1 MKKLLL
7 LSFFAFIGMS
17 QINAQWGFCE
27 PDVLYQDST
36 FGVYPPPLSANNPD
50 GGITEKACV
59 NSDFFFVWT
68 VKVPNMIET
77 TVLNINVD
85 SIIIETQEAAVAAGT
100 EGAVLNLPTGMA
112 YALNPSAGVFTPAD
126 SLACITIFGTPEVA
140 GTYDLKIVMTVYSQD
155 LDIFG
160 GSQTF
165 ELPSNLIPGAEGNYF
180 LEVLPN
186 GDPSCFVDTD
196 DILASS
202 FSIRNLPNPFSDL
215 TNIEI
220 VADYSDDLT
229 FRVFDLVGNEIH
241 RAIISVTEGLNNHE
255 FDGSRLANGIYMYTI
270 EKEGALVSEKMI
282 INR

>member
-7 LSFFAFIGMS
+7 LVFFAMIGLS
-17 QINAQWGFCE
+17 QTNAQWGTCE
-27 PDVLYQDST
+27 PNALYQDST
-36 FGVYPPPLSANNPD
+36 FGVYPPPLSSNNPD
-50 GGITEKACV
+50 GGIVEKACV
-59 NSDFFFVWT
+59 NSDFFFIWT
-68 VKVPNMIET
+68 VKIPDMIET
-77 TVLNINVD
+77 TILNINVD
-85 SIIIETQEAAVAAGT
+85 SIIIEA
-100 EGAVLNLPTGMA
+100 EGAILNIPAGMT
-112 YALNPSAGVFTPAD
+112 YAMNPIEGVFTPED
-126 SLACITIFGTPEVA
+126 SLACITLFGTPTIA

-155 LDIFG
+155 LAIFG

-165 ELPSNLIPGAEGNYF
+165 ELPSNLLPGAEGNYF

-196 DILASS
+196 DLLAES
-202 FSIRNLPNPFSDL
+202 FSIRNLPNPFSDF

-220 VADYSDDLT
+220 VAYSDDLT

-241 RAIISVTEGLNNHE
+241 RAVISVNEGLNNHE
-255 FDGSRLANGIYMYTI
+255 FDGSRLANGIYLYTI

>member
-7 LSFFAFIGMS
+7 LSFIAFIGMS
-17 QINAQWGFCE
+17 QTNAQWGSCE

-36 FGVYPPPLSANNPD
+36 FGVYPPPLSATNPD

-59 NSDFFFVWT
+59 NSEFFFVWT
-68 VKVPNMIET
+68 VKIPDIIET
-77 TVLNINVD
+77 TILNINVD
-85 SIIIETQEAAVAAGT
+85 SIIIET
-100 EGAVLNLPTGMA
+100 EGAVLDLPTGMT
-112 YALNPSAGVFTPAD
+112 YALNPTAGVFIPAD
-126 SLACITIFGTPEVA
+126 SLACITIFGIPQVA
-140 GTYDLKIVMTVYSQD
+140 ATYDLEIVMTVYSQD
-155 LDIFG
+155 LAIFG

-165 ELPSNLIPGAEGNYF
+165 TLPSNLIPGAEGNYF

-196 DILASS
+196 DILAAS
-202 FSIRNLPNPFSDL
+202 FSIRNLPNPFSDF

-220 VADYSDDLT
+220 VADYSDDLI

-241 RAIISVTEGLNNHE
+241 REVISVNEGLNNHE
-255 FDGSRLANGIYMYTI
+255 FDGSRLANGIYLYTI

>member
-7 LSFFAFIGMS
+7 LSFFIIIGLNLT
-17 QINAQWGFCE
+17 NAQWGFCE
-27 PDVLYQDST
+27 PDLIYQDSS

-59 NSDFFFVWT
+59 NSDFFFVLT
-68 VKVPNMIET
+68 VKIPDMIAT
-77 TVLNINVD
+77 TVLNIEVD
-85 SIIIETQEAAVAAGT
+85 SIIIETQ
-100 EGAVLNLPTGMA
+100 GAILNLPAGMT
-112 YALNPSAGVFTPAD
+112 YAMNPEGGIFTPED
-126 SLACITIFGTPEVA
+126 TLACITLFGTPTIA

-155 LDIFG
+155 LAIFG

-196 DILASS
+196 DLLAES
-202 FSIRNLPNPFSDL
+202 FSIRNLPNPFSDF

-220 VADYSDDLT
+220 VAEYSDQLT
-229 FRVFDLVGNEIH
+229 FRVFDLIGNEIH
-241 RAIISVTEGLNNHE
+241 REVIAVNEGINNHE
-255 FDGSRLANGIYMYTI
+255 FDGSRLANGIYMYTV
-270 EKEGALVSEKMI
+270 EKDGALVSEKMI
-282 INR
+282 IQK

>member
-7 LSFFAFIGMS
+7 FSFFAFIGLS
-17 QINAQWGFCE
+17 QTNAQWGSCE

-50 GGITEKACV
+50 GGISDKACV
-59 NSDFFFVWT
+59 NSDFFFVLT
-68 VKVPNMIET
+68 VKVPDMIET
-77 TVLNINVD
+77 TVLNISVD
-85 SIIIETQEAAVAAGT
+85 SMVIETV
-100 EGAVLNLPTGMA
+100 GAILNLPDGMSYAMNPTG
-112 YALNPSAGVFTPAD
+112 GIFTPED
-126 SLACITIFGTPEVA
+126 SLACITLFGTPTVA
-140 GTYDLKIVMTVYSQD
+140 GTYDLKIVMTVFSQD
-155 LDIFG
+155 LAIFG

-186 GDPSCFVDTD
+186 GDPGCFVDTD
-196 DILASS
+196 DLLAES
-202 FSIRNLPNPFSDL
+202 FSIRNLPNPFSDY

-229 FRVFDLVGNEIH
+229 FRVFDLIGNEIH
-241 RAIISVTEGLNNHE
+241 REEISVTEGINNHE
-255 FDGSRLANGIYMYTI
+255 FDGSRLANGIYMYTV
-270 EKEGALVSEKMI
+270 EKDGALVSEKMI